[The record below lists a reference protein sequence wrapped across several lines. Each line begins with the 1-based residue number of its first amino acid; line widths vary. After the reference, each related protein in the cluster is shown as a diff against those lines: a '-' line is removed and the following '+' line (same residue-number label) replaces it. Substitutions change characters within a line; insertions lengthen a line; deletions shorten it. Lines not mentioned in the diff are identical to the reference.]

1 MFTIADIRRIGLSCL
16 CVGWGGVVGGG
27 VAAHCIMRSH
37 TIVSEGLLPLQIF
50 NSMLTLACNLI
61 NKYIEQ
67 AAILYH

>member
-1 MFTIADIRRIGLSCL
+1 M
-16 CVGWGGVVGGG
+16 WGGVGGGG

-37 TIVSEGLLPLQIF
+37 TIDSEGLLPLHLF